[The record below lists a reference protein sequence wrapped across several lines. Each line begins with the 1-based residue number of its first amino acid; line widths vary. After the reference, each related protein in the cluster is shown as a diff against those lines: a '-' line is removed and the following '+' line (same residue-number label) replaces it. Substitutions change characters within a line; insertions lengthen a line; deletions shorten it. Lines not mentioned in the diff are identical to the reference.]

1 MSGWGTRRW
10 QCERERAR
18 RDEMRALARSALFLN
33 SPPDIGQ
40 AALDFGFKKSAMPHP
55 SCPTQRHADLW
66 KWAVPYLIQKR
77 LVSKKSRRRSSAA
90 L

>member
-1 MSGWGTRRW
+1 MRCQDGEHGDGM
-10 QCERERAR
+10 ERERAR

-40 AALDFGFKKSAMPHP
+40 AALDFGFKKSAMPHAQ
-55 SCPTQRHADLW
+55 TQRHAYLCR
-66 KWAVPYLIQKR
+66 WAVRYLIR
-77 LVSKKSRRRSSAA
+77 ASMVSKKSRRRSSAA

>member
-33 SPPDIGQ
+33 SPPDIAE
-40 AALDFGFKKSAMPHP
+40 AALDFGFKKSAMPHAQHKGTLIYGGGL
-55 SCPTQRHADLW
+55 SPT
-66 KWAVPYLIQKR
+66 
-77 LVSKKSRRRSSAA
+77 
-90 L
+90 